1 MAITPSYDTVK
12 ESNEIEQ
19 HYIDKG
25 AVTTPQTNPKSDAK
39 YAAAN
44 AEATAMDKVEWP
56 TKVSGQ
62 TSQGF

>member
-1 MAITPSYDTVK
+1 MAVIPSYKTTTEATEVE
-12 ESNEIEQ
+12 ES
-19 HYIDKG
+19 YIDRG
-25 AVTTPQTNPKSDAK
+25 AVMTPQTNSKSDAK

-44 AEATAMDKVEWP
+44 AEANATDKVEWP

>member
-25 AVTTPQTNPKSDAK
+25 AVTTPQVLPKVAADLAKAQADA
-39 YAAAN
+39 
-44 AEATAMDKVEWP
+44 DRIDFVEWP
-56 TKVSGQ
+56 TAVHGQ
-62 TSQGF
+62 EKQGF